1 MRYPPGI
8 AADRRHGLLALW
20 LAGDLACGG
29 SSVVCPQGTVADEVR
44 ARTVAAVAD
53 GTRAGRGLA
62 GVDAKVCFGGLTRG
76 TVRHDG
82 VVVIGD
88 GLEGEAAAARM
99 IHLRMHVGDGLHRF
113 PEVGVACERQIE
125 AAIAAE
131 ARAIVAEIEACDEL
145 RCAAAPYSFAAAVLA
160 MAADQRVSQVMGILR
175 AEPVEDGLRAL
186 IGGYR
191 ARCDAAN
198 R

>member
-1 MRYPPGI
+1 M
-8 AADRRHGLLALW
+8 A
-20 LAGDLACGG
+20 
-29 SSVVCPQGTVADEVR
+29 VVAE
-44 ARTVAAVAD
+44 A
-53 GTRAGRGLA
+53 TRAGRGLA
-62 GVDAKVCFGGLTRG
+62 GVDARVCFGGPTRG
-76 TVRHDG
+76 TVRHDA
-82 VVVIGD
+82 VVVIAD
-88 GLEGEAAAARM
+88 GLAPEAAAARL
-99 IHLRMHVGDGLHRF
+99 IHLRMHVGDGLHRY
-113 PEVGVACERQIE
+113 PELGVACAPQIE

-160 MAADQRVSQVMGILR
+160 MAADQRASQVIGILR

-191 ARCDAAN
+191 ARCEAAN